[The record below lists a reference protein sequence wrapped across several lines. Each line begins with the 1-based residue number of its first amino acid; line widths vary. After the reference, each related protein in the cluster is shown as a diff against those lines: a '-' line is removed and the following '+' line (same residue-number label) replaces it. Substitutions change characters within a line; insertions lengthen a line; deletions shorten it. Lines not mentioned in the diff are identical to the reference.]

1 MPFAVIVQ
9 RRQLERVQNA
19 KKVDKSLKKQPWV
32 MSTSALM
39 AVEGERELSV
49 GFGPAM
55 PFCDFHGAQYSF
67 YISLLVILQI

>member
-19 KKVDKSLKKQPWV
+19 KKVDKSSKKQPWV

-39 AVEGERELSV
+39 AVEGERGLPV

-55 PFCDFHGAQYSF
+55 RFCDFRGTQCSF
-67 YISLLVILQI
+67 YIS